1 MRSKRSLGAKSFS
14 IFMTVPLKPTA
25 LSGLRILDLS
35 RILAGPTATQLLAD
49 LGAEVI
55 KIEKPESGDDTRGW
69 GPPFLKDTEGRET
82 RESAYYL
89 SSNRGKH
96 SATIDISTPPGQSV
110 IKQMAETSDVLV
122 ENFKLGDLERYGL
135 GYDELSKLNPRLIYC
150 SISGFGRTGPNKH
163 RAGYDFLIQAEGGLM
178 SLTGDAGPMKAG
190 VGVADVVC
198 GLYATIGILAAL
210 EARHKSGRGQF
221 IDVAL
226 MDAQVALLVN
236 QGVAYLT
243 NCEVPPRLGNDHP
256 TIVPYGV
263 FPASDGDFIL
273 AIGNDQQFQKFVALA
288 EAPEL
293 AVDVL
298 FAKNADRVRNR
309 LTLVPILRQ
318 LTIKR
323 STKDWMTALE
333 AAGVPAGPINT
344 LDRVFE
350 SEQVASR
357 EMRIRLPH
365 NSAETSY
372 VDLIGNPLKFSATPV
387 HYAKAPPRLGE
398 DTDHVLRK
406 VLGFSDNDISNLRA
420 RGALGK
426 PR

>member
-1 MRSKRSLGAKSFS
+1 
-14 IFMTVPLKPTA
+14 MTTSLKPTA

-55 KIEKPESGDDTRGW
+55 KIERPESGDDTRGW
-69 GPPFLKDTEGRET
+69 GPPFLQDTEGRET
-82 RESAYYL
+82 RDSAYYL
-89 SSNRGKH
+89 ASNRGKY
-96 SATIDISTPPGQSV
+96 SVAIDIATPQGQA
-110 IKQMAETSDVLV
+110 IIRRLAETSDVLV
-122 ENFKLGDLERYGL
+122 ENFKLGDLDRYGL
-135 GYDELSKLNPRLIYC
+135 GYSELNLLNPRLVYC

-163 RAGYDFLIQAEGGLM
+163 RAVYDFLIQGEGGLM
-178 SLTGDAGPMKAG
+178 SLTGDSGPMKAG

-198 GLYATIGILAAL
+198 GLYAAVGILAAI
-210 EARHKSGRGQF
+210 EARHKTGEGQF
-221 IDVAL
+221 IDLAL

-243 NCEVPPRLGNDHP
+243 NGEVPPRRGNDHP

-273 AIGNDQQFQKFVALA
+273 AIGNDQQFHKFVV
-288 EAPEL
+288 EAGVPDL
-293 AVDVL
+293 AVDRR

-309 LTLVPILRQ
+309 PLLIPMLRK
-318 LTIKR
+318 LTITR
-323 STKDWMTALE
+323 STTDWITALE

-357 EMRIRLPH
+357 QMRIRLPH
-365 NSAETSY
+365 KGAAASHI
-372 VDLIGNPLKFSATPV
+372 DLIGNPLNLSATPV
-387 HYAKAPPRLGE
+387 HYTKAPPQLGE
-398 DTDHVLRK
+398 DTESVLRTT
-406 VLGFSDNDISNLRA
+406 LGLTDKDIADMRA
-420 RGALGK
+420 QGAFGK
-426 PR
+426 QR

>member
-1 MRSKRSLGAKSFS
+1 
-14 IFMTVPLKPTA
+14 MTEPFKHTA

-55 KIEKPESGDDTRGW
+55 KVEKPGSGDDTRGW
-69 GPPFLKDTEGRET
+69 GPPFLKDAEGRET

-96 SATIDISTPPGQSV
+96 SATIDISAPQGQSV
-110 IKQMAETSDVLV
+110 IRHMAETSDVLL
-122 ENFKLGDLERYGL
+122 ENFKLGDLDRYGL
-135 GYDELSKLNPRLIYC
+135 GYDELSRLNPKLIYC

-178 SLTGDAGPMKAG
+178 SLTGDNAPMKAG

-210 EARHKSGRGQF
+210 EARHKTGRGQF

-243 NCEVPPRLGNDHP
+243 NGEVPPRRGNDHP

-263 FPASDGDFIL
+263 FPASDGDFVL
-273 AIGNDQQFQKFVALA
+273 AIGNDPQFQRFVALA
-288 EAPEL
+288 ESPQL
-293 AVDVL
+293 AADPL
-298 FAKNADRVRNR
+298 FARNADRVRNR
-309 LTLVPILRQ
+309 LALIPLLRQ

-323 STKDWMTALE
+323 STSDWISALE
-333 AAGVPAGPINT
+333 AAGVPAGPINS
-344 LDRVFE
+344 LDSVFE
-350 SEQVASR
+350 SEQVAAR
-357 EMRIRLPH
+357 QMRIRMRH
-365 NSAETSY
+365 ESADSGH
-372 VDLIGNPLKFSATPV
+372 VDLIGNPLKLSETPV
-387 HYAKAPPRLGE
+387 RYAKPPPRLGG
-398 DTDHVLRK
+398 DTDHVLK
-406 VLGFSDNDISNLRA
+406 TIFDFNDQEIETLRA
-420 RGALGK
+420 QGILGK
-426 PR
+426 HS

>member
-1 MRSKRSLGAKSFS
+1 
-14 IFMTVPLKPTA
+14 MTDPVKPTA

-49 LGAEVI
+49 LGADVI
-55 KIEKPESGDDTRGW
+55 KVEKPGVGDDTRGW
-69 GPPFLKDTEGRET
+69 GPPFLKDAEGRET

-96 SATIDISTPPGQSV
+96 SVAIDIATPQGQSV
-110 IKQMAETSDVLV
+110 IRHMAKTSDVLV

-135 GYDELSKLNPRLIYC
+135 GYAELSKLNPKLIYC

-178 SLTGDAGPMKAG
+178 SLTGDDVPMKAG

-198 GLYATIGILAAL
+198 GLYATIGILAVL
-210 EARHKSGRGQF
+210 EARHKTGKGQF

-243 NCEVPPRLGNDHP
+243 NGEVPPRRGNDHP

-263 FPASDGDFIL
+263 FPASDGDFVL

-288 EAPEL
+288 DAAEL
-293 AVDVL
+293 AADPL

-309 LTLVPILRQ
+309 LALIPVLRQ

-323 STKDWMTALE
+323 STSDWIVALE
-333 AAGVPAGPINT
+333 AAGVPAGPINN

-350 SEQVASR
+350 SEQVAVR
-357 EMRIRLPH
+357 DMRIRLPH
-365 NSAETSY
+365 HGAGSGH
-372 VDLIGNPLKFSATPV
+372 VDLIGNPLKLSETPV
-387 HYAKAPPRLGE
+387 RYAKQPPRLGE
-398 DTDHVLRK
+398 DTDHVLK
-406 VLGFSDNDISNLRA
+406 TIFDFNDQEIETLRA
-420 RGALGK
+420 QGILGK
-426 PR
+426 QS

>member
-1 MRSKRSLGAKSFS
+1 MSETFKH
-14 IFMTVPLKPTA
+14 TA
-25 LSGLRILDLS
+25 LSSLRILDLS

-55 KIEKPESGDDTRGW
+55 KVEKPGSGDDTRGW
-69 GPPFLKDTEGRET
+69 GPPFLKDADGRET

-89 SSNRGKH
+89 SSNRGKY
-96 SATIDISTPPGQSV
+96 SVSIDIATLQGQSV
-110 IKQMAETSDVLV
+110 IRRMAETSDVLV

-135 GYDELSKLNPRLIYC
+135 GYEELSKLNPKLIYC
-150 SISGFGRTGPNKH
+150 SISGFGRTGPNKQ

-178 SLTGDAGPMKAG
+178 SLTGDDVPMKAG

-198 GLYATIGILAAL
+198 GLYATIGILAAV
-210 EARHKSGRGQF
+210 EARHKTGRGQF

-243 NCEVPPRLGNDHP
+243 NGEVPPRRGNDHP

-273 AIGNDQQFQKFVALA
+273 AIGNDPQFQKFVALA
-288 EAPEL
+288 EAPQL
-293 AVDVL
+293 AADPL
-298 FAKNADRVRNR
+298 FATNADRVRNR
-309 LTLVPILRQ
+309 LVLIPILRQ

-323 STKDWMTALE
+323 STSDWITALE
-333 AAGVPAGPINT
+333 AAGVPAGPINS

-350 SEQVASR
+350 SEQVAAR
-357 EMRIRLPH
+357 QMRIRLPH
-365 NSAETSY
+365 DSASSGH
-372 VDLIGNPLKFSATPV
+372 VDLIGNPLKLSETPIR
-387 HYAKAPPRLGE
+387 YAKPPPRLGE
-398 DTDHVLRK
+398 DTDHVLK
-406 VLGFSDNDISNLRA
+406 AIFDFNDQEIETLRA
-420 RGALGK
+420 QGILEK
-426 PR
+426 HS

>member
-1 MRSKRSLGAKSFS
+1 
-14 IFMTVPLKPTA
+14 MTEPLKPTA

-49 LGAEVI
+49 LGADVI
-55 KIEKPESGDDTRGW
+55 KIEKLGSGDDTRGW
-69 GPPFLKDTEGRET
+69 GPPFLKDAEGRET

-96 SATIDISTPPGQSV
+96 SVTIDIATPQGQSV
-110 IKQMAETSDVLV
+110 IRRMAETSDVLV

-135 GYDELSKLNPRLIYC
+135 GYNDLNKLNPKLIYC

-163 RAGYDFLIQAEGGLM
+163 RPGYDFLIQAEGGLM

-198 GLYATIGILAAL
+198 GLYATIGILAAI
-210 EARHKSGRGQF
+210 EARHKTGKGQF

-243 NCEVPPRLGNDHP
+243 NGEVPPRRGNDHP

-263 FPASDGDFIL
+263 FPASDGDFVL
-273 AIGNDQQFQKFVALA
+273 AIGNDQQFQRFVGLA
-288 EAPEL
+288 DAPHL
-293 AVDVL
+293 AVDPL
-298 FAKNADRVRNR
+298 FARNADRVRNR
-309 LTLVPILRQ
+309 LALIPVLRQ

-323 STKDWMTALE
+323 STADWIIALE
-333 AAGVPAGPINT
+333 AAGVPAGPING

-350 SEQVASR
+350 SEQVAAR
-357 EMRIRLPH
+357 DMRIRLPH
-365 NSAETSY
+365 GSAGSGY
-372 VDLIGNPLKFSATPV
+372 VDLIGNPLKFSETPV
-387 HYAKAPPRLGE
+387 HFQKHPPRLGA
-398 DTDHVLRK
+398 DTDIVLK
-406 VLGFSDNDISNLRA
+406 SMFDFKDQEIETLRVQ
-420 RGALGK
+420 GILGK
-426 PR
+426 RS

>member
-1 MRSKRSLGAKSFS
+1 MSETFKH
-14 IFMTVPLKPTA
+14 TA
-25 LSGLRILDLS
+25 LSSLRILDLS

-55 KIEKPESGDDTRGW
+55 KVEKPGSGDDTRGW
-69 GPPFLKDTEGRET
+69 GPPFLKDAGGRET

-89 SSNRGKH
+89 SSNRGKY
-96 SATIDISTPPGQSV
+96 SVSIDIATLQGQSV
-110 IKQMAETSDVLV
+110 IRRMAETSDVLV

-135 GYDELSKLNPRLIYC
+135 GYEELSKLNPKLIYC
-150 SISGFGRTGPNKH
+150 SISGFGRTGPNKQ

-178 SLTGDAGPMKAG
+178 SLTGDDVPMKAG

-198 GLYATIGILAAL
+198 GLYATIGILAAV
-210 EARHKSGRGQF
+210 EARHKTGRGQF

-243 NCEVPPRLGNDHP
+243 NGEVPPRRGNDHP

-273 AIGNDQQFQKFVALA
+273 AIGNDPQFQKFVALA
-288 EAPEL
+288 EAPQL
-293 AVDVL
+293 AADPL
-298 FAKNADRVRNR
+298 FARNADRVRNR
-309 LTLVPILRQ
+309 LVLIPILRQ

-323 STKDWMTALE
+323 STSDWITALE
-333 AAGVPAGPINT
+333 AAGVPAGPINS

-350 SEQVASR
+350 SEQVAAR
-357 EMRIRLPH
+357 QMRIRLPH
-365 NSAETSY
+365 DSAGSGH
-372 VDLIGNPLKFSATPV
+372 VDLIGNPLKLSETPIR
-387 HYAKAPPRLGE
+387 YAKPPPRLGE
-398 DTDHVLRK
+398 DTDHVLK
-406 VLGFSDNDISNLRA
+406 AIFDFNDQEIETLRA
-420 RGALGK
+420 QGILGK
-426 PR
+426 HS

>member
-1 MRSKRSLGAKSFS
+1 
-14 IFMTVPLKPTA
+14 MTEPLKHTA

-55 KIEKPESGDDTRGW
+55 KIEKPGSGDDTRGW
-69 GPPFLKDTEGRET
+69 GPPFLKDAEGRET

-96 SATIDISTPPGQSV
+96 SATIDIATPQGQSV
-110 IKQMAETSDVLV
+110 IRRMAETSDVLV
-122 ENFKLGDLERYGL
+122 ENFKLGDLDRYGL
-135 GYDELSKLNPRLIYC
+135 GYSDLGKLNPRLIYC

-178 SLTGDAGPMKAG
+178 SLTGDSEPMKAG

-198 GLYATIGILAAL
+198 GLYATIGILAAIA
-210 EARHKSGRGQF
+210 ARHKTGRGQF
-221 IDVAL
+221 IDIAL

-243 NCEVPPRLGNDHP
+243 NGQVPVRRGNDHP

-263 FPASDGDFIL
+263 FPASDGDFVL
-273 AIGNDQQFQKFVALA
+273 AIGNDQQFQKFVALT
-288 EAPEL
+288 ESPQL
-293 AVDVL
+293 AVDTL

-309 LTLVPILRQ
+309 LALIPILRQ

-323 STKDWMTALE
+323 STSDWITALE
-333 AAGVPAGPINT
+333 AAGVPAGPINS

-350 SEQVASR
+350 SEQVAAR
-357 EMRIRLPH
+357 QMRIRLPH
-365 NSAETSY
+365 ESARAGH

-387 HYAKAPPRLGE
+387 DYTRPPPHLGE
-398 DTDHVLRK
+398 DTDYVLK
-406 VLGFSDNDISNLRA
+406 TIFGFSDQDIKVLRA
-420 RGALGK
+420 QEILGK
-426 PR
+426 QR

>member
-1 MRSKRSLGAKSFS
+1 LESPPFS
-14 IFMTVPLKPTA
+14 MTDPLKPTA

-55 KIEKPESGDDTRGW
+55 KIEKPGSGDDTRGW
-69 GPPFLKDTEGRET
+69 GPPFLTDAKGRET

-96 SATIDISTPPGQSV
+96 SATIDIATPQGQAV
-110 IKQMAETSDVLV
+110 IRRMAETSDVLV
-122 ENFKLGDLERYGL
+122 ENFKLGDLDRYGL
-135 GYDELSKLNPRLIYC
+135 GYDELSKRNPKLIYC

-178 SLTGDAGPMKAG
+178 SLTGDAAPMKAG

-198 GLYATIGILAAL
+198 GLYATIGILAAI
-210 EARHKSGRGQF
+210 EARHTTGKGQF

-243 NCEVPPRLGNDHP
+243 NGEVPPRRGNDHP

-263 FPASDGDFIL
+263 FPASDGDFVL
-273 AIGNDQQFQKFVALA
+273 AVGNDQQFQKLAVLA
-288 EAPEL
+288 EAPQL
-293 AVDVL
+293 AADPL
-298 FAKNADRVRNR
+298 FARNADRVRNR
-309 LTLVPILRQ
+309 LLLIPILRQ

-323 STKDWMTALE
+323 STSDWISALE
-333 AAGVPAGPINT
+333 AEGVPAGPINT

-350 SEQVASR
+350 SEQVAAR
-357 EMRIRLPH
+357 EMRIRMPH
-365 NSAETSY
+365 DTAGAGH
-372 VDLIGNPLKFSATPV
+372 VDLIGNPLKLSETPV
-387 HYAKAPPRLGE
+387 RYTKPPPRLGE
-398 DTDHVLRK
+398 DTGYVLQSIFD
-406 VLGFSDNDISNLRA
+406 FSDQDMEALSTQGI
-420 RGALGK
+420 LGK
-426 PR
+426 QS

>member
-1 MRSKRSLGAKSFS
+1 
-14 IFMTVPLKPTA
+14 MTTSLKPTA

-55 KIEKPESGDDTRGW
+55 KIERPESGDDTRAW
-69 GPPFLKDTEGRET
+69 GPPFLQDTEGRET
-82 RESAYYL
+82 RDSAYYL

-96 SATIDISTPPGQSV
+96 SVAIDIATPQGQA
-110 IKQMAETSDVLV
+110 IIRRLAETSDVLV
-122 ENFKLGDLERYGL
+122 ENFKLGDLDRYGL
-135 GYDELSKLNPRLIYC
+135 GYSVLNLLNPKLVYC

-163 RAGYDFLIQAEGGLM
+163 RAGYDFLIQGEGGLM
-178 SLTGDAGPMKAG
+178 SLTGDSDPMKAG

-198 GLYATIGILAAL
+198 GLYAAVGILAAI
-210 EARHKSGRGQF
+210 EARHKTGEGQL
-221 IDVAL
+221 IDLAL

-243 NCEVPPRLGNDHP
+243 NGEVPPRRGNDHP

-273 AIGNDQQFQKFVALA
+273 AIGNDQQFQKFVVEAG
-288 EAPEL
+288 APEL
-293 AVDVL
+293 AVDPR
-298 FAKNADRVRNR
+298 FAKNTDRVRNR
-309 LTLVPILRQ
+309 LILIPILRQ

-323 STKDWMTALE
+323 STIAWLNLLE
-333 AAGVPAGPINT
+333 SMGVPAGPINN

-357 EMRIRLPH
+357 QMRIRLPH
-365 NSAETSY
+365 KGAAGY
-372 VDLIGNPLKFSATPV
+372 VDLIGNPLKLSATPV
-387 HYAKAPPRLGE
+387 HYAKPPPQLGE
-398 DTDHVLRK
+398 DTESVLRTI
-406 VLGFSDNDISNLRA
+406 LGLTDQDISDMQA
-420 RGALGK
+420 QGAFGK
-426 PR
+426 QR